1 MDGVRAYTLHL
12 TTRYLNSAN
21 YVTSDAPLVMASTP
35 VENGVATIQFT
46 GARRGVELRMFV
58 SDLAAE
64 VPLYQGATA
73 VKVDV
78 FTFGSLARTQ
88 FLVSKTYSSVEIR
101 DSVGVTSSYAR
112 CARAI
117 AARSA
122 TSSARMDSCT

>member
-1 MDGVRAYTLHL
+1 MGVVSVPSFAAAWTVYEPYTPAAW

-64 VPLYQGATA
+64 VPLYR
-73 VKVDV
+73 
-78 FTFGSLARTQ
+78 AR
-88 FLVSKTYSSVEIR
+88 R
-101 DSVGVTSSYAR
+101 R
-112 CARAI
+112 
-117 AARSA
+117 
-122 TSSARMDSCT
+122 